1 MHIKIE
7 QSKPSTTTLE
17 FENHQFSDEEIE
29 YILQCKRL
37 LGLSF
42 KQCILS
48 EHHFEKIAQ
57 LPKLVNLNFENTQV
71 SDTSLTHLSQIQSL
85 NYLFIVNSKLTGDGF
100 KSFTNHKKLDCIWV
114 CNTQV
119 NDQTLQYFL
128 NIPKLSTL
136 LLHDTQVSFDGL
148 MTLAQHPKLRV
159 IANMFSAAQIAEFE
173 QNQRDLQ
180 KKNKQYFSH
189 TQIED
194 AKAKLTHF
202 FEAINQWEASAEQI
216 GFCDE
221 LQQKCQQIFQQ
232 YCTDKPRHGYR
243 PDGLHYSHAPN
254 FSYTDEIMTDIDH
267 ASKKKLYIFTRDRLE
282 GQNRYTL
289 LLIEGEWRIDEK
301 HHFSGGWKKYGL

>member
-7 QSKPSTTTLE
+7 QLKPSSTTLA

-37 LGLSF
+37 LGLSL

-71 SDTSLTHLSQIQSL
+71 SDASLTHISQIQSL
-85 NYLFIVNSKLTGDGF
+85 NYLFIVNSKLTGEGF
-100 KSFTNHKKLDCIWV
+100 KSFANHKKLDCIWA

-136 LLHDTQVSFDGL
+136 LLHDTRVSFDGL

-159 IANMFSAAQIAEFE
+159 FANLFSTAQIAEFE
-173 QNQRDLQ
+173 QTQRDLQ
-180 KKNKQYFSH
+180 KTNKQYFSH
-189 TQIED
+189 TQVEE
-194 AKAKLTHF
+194 AKAKLISF
-202 FEAINQWEASAEQI
+202 FDMMNQWEAYAEKI

-221 LQQKCQQIFQQ
+221 LQQKCRQIFQ
-232 YCTDKPRHGYR
+232 
-243 PDGLHYSHAPN
+243 
-254 FSYTDEIMTDIDH
+254 
-267 ASKKKLYIFTRDRLE
+267 
-282 GQNRYTL
+282 
-289 LLIEGEWRIDEK
+289 
-301 HHFSGGWKKYGL
+301 